1 MKKNVFVAG
10 VMMAAI
16 AMVGCG
22 TMMSNAVAS
31 SVRVRVCAAS
41 AQSADDA
48 VKQLI
53 ADQNKAEQNALDY
66 AGAGFTVVSSEMISG
81 AENDHTF
88 KVGVA
93 PTANKKD
100 VLYLFV
106 GNFQCYA
113 MSEYGGMTP
122 DQADMFFA
130 EKRVAESKV
139 LAAAGKGYE
148 IIGFQIMPGKGDVTK
163 FKFAVVKSGTSQ
175 VTYYYADKNS
185 CIADGTSVSA
195 VSSKNTQ
202 NPIMNFIGKYGNGRA
217 TMTVSAKGSDKATIN
232 VTWGSS
238 AFEHSEWTMTGKV
251 SAIGDCVIVD
261 YDDCTKETFGYDANG
276 DLMKDIVEYTDG
288 EGTLTFHYDN
298 VIWDD
303 AMENIAD
310 GAVFTYC
317 K

>member
-1 MKKNVFVAG
+1 
-10 VMMAAI
+10 MMAAI

-22 TMMSNAVAS
+22 TMMSNAVAPS
-31 SVRVRVCAAS
+31 MRVCAAS

-106 GNFQCYA
+106 GDFQCYA

-139 LAAAGKGYE
+139 LTAAGKGYE

-185 CIADGTSVSA
+185 CIADGTVKKPKQKASVEGT
-195 VSSKNTQ
+195 V
-202 NPIMNFIGKYGNGRA
+202 GKIA
-217 TMTVSAKGSDKATIN
+217 T
-232 VTWGSS
+232 
-238 AFEHSEWTMTGKV
+238 
-251 SAIGDCVIVD
+251 AIIARLRNNE
-261 YDDCTKETFGYDANG
+261 YTS
-276 DLMKDIVEYTDG
+276 MKDIVEYTDG